1 MAKKRIVESK
11 NLIVESNIV
20 LNKKTKLE
28 KEIIQDAILK
38 DSPKFDIKNHKL
50 EKFLI
55 IFDALINQIKEQHK
69 DENSNDEKK

>member
-11 NLIVESNIV
+11 NLIVKSNIV

-55 IFDALINQIKEQHK
+55 IFDASINQIKEQHK

>member
-50 EKFLI
+50 EKFVI

>member
-1 MAKKRIVESK
+1 MTKKRIVESK